1 MNQVLVALV
10 GFMGAGKT
18 TVGRAIAENLN
29 VDFFDAD
36 EEIERISNRSIP
48 ELFATRG
55 EQGFRALEADA
66 VCDLLNRESAVVALG
81 GGAIESPRVCE
92 HLAKATVVFLDVSA
106 DEALRRIA
114 GSTRPMLKERDPQA
128 LYSERR
134 PRYER
139 LADLTVSSDG
149 TIEETVAAALE
160 NLPDEG
166 EAGGAE
172 PNGISESIL
181 VETPSASYQVY
192 VGRGIA
198 TDLSRLV
205 PVIGE
210 ADGTYVITQA
220 GLTDVA
226 TRLGVSDARIL
237 LLDEGETAKSIDG
250 VARVYE
256 TLAAHGAHRHDVVIA
271 LGGGVVTDVA
281 GFVAS
286 TFNRGMPLVNVPT
299 TLLGQVDAAIGGK
312 NGVNLSRGK
321 NLVGTIYQP
330 SAVICDVNLLGT
342 LPREEFTSGLAEVVK
357 YGLIAEPSL
366 LDTLLDHGA
375 GLAEKT
381 DLVADV
387 VARSVAVKASIVS
400 ADERETGI
408 RAHLNYGHTFAHA
421 IEQSGGYGAIR
432 HGEAVSL
439 GMVAAAYLAAE
450 MAMIG
455 EPLVARHLDV
465 LAALGLPV
473 RSRLDLESLSEAW
486 LRDKKYRG
494 GVRFVLLEEKPDGTV
509 SPRAGI
515 EAPREAIA
523 TAIERLAE

>member
-1 MNQVLVALV
+1 MLVALV

-18 TVGRAIAENLN
+18 TVGRAVAQRLN

-36 EEIERISNRSIP
+36 SEIERISNKSIP

-55 EQGFRALEADA
+55 EQGFRALESDL
-66 VCDLLNRESAVVALG
+66 VCELLDRESAVVALG

-92 HLAKATVVFLDVSA
+92 HLSKASVVFLDVSP

-149 TIEETVAAALE
+149 SVEETVTKVLESLTDEPAAVDA
-160 NLPDEG
+160 
-166 EAGGAE
+166 EAGR
-172 PNGISESIL
+172 ISESIA
-181 VETPSASYQVY
+181 VETPSASYEVH

-198 TDLSRLV
+198 TDLAGLATD
-205 PVIGE
+205 IDE
-210 ADGTYVITQA
+210 ADGVYVITQA

-226 TRLGVSDARIL
+226 ARLNLRHARVL

-250 VARVYE
+250 IARVYE
-256 TLAAHGAHRHDVVIA
+256 TLAAHGAHRHDVVVA

-312 NGVNLSRGK
+312 NGINLSRGK

-330 SAVICDVNLLGT
+330 SAVVCDVSLLGT
-342 LPREEFTSGLAEVVK
+342 LPSEEFTSGLAEVVK
-357 YGLIAEPSL
+357 YGFIADQSL
-366 LDTLLDHGA
+366 LETLAAQGS
-375 GLAEKT
+375 GLAEDP
-381 DLVADV
+381 DLLTDV
-387 VARSVAVKASIVS
+387 VGRSVAIKAGIVA
-400 ADERETGI
+400 ADERETGV

-421 IEQSGGYGAIR
+421 IELSGGYGAIR

-439 GMVAAAYLAAE
+439 GMIAAAYLAAE
-450 MAMIG
+450 MGMIG
-455 EPLVARHLDV
+455 ESVVAKHVDV
-465 LAALGLPV
+465 LATLGLPV

-494 GVRFVLLEEKPDGTV
+494 GVRFVLLEESSDGTV
-509 SPRAGI
+509 SPRAGV